1 MSVHHYPLGA
11 MAGDYARAALGLGL
25 VGLPLA
31 FGETAPPV
39 TALLAAASVLFL
51 IYALI
56 TVRRHV
62 TRLEIT
68 DAGIRAVGPGSCP
81 GALAWWDIKR
91 LTLSH
96 YSTRR
101 DRSGGW
107 LQLRLQGADGS
118 VCVDSRLEGF
128 DRFVARASA
137 AARRNGLNLD
147 PATTHNLQRLGLD
160 PAAAGDDG
168 VRW

>member
-1 MSVHHYPLGA
+1 MSVHHYPFGA
-11 MAGDYARAALGLGL
+11 MAGDYARATLGLGL

-39 TALLAAASVLFL
+39 TALLAAASVLFV

-68 DAGIRAVGPGSCP
+68 DAGIRTLSPGTRP
-81 GALAWWDIKR
+81 GVLAWQDIKR
-91 LTLSH
+91 LTLCH

-107 LQLRLQGADGS
+107 LQLRLKGGGGS
-118 VCVDSRLEGF
+118 LCIDSRLEDF
-128 DRFVARASA
+128 DRIAARASA
-137 AARRNGLNLD
+137 AARCNGLNLD
-147 PATTHNLQRLGLD
+147 HATAHNLQRLGLE
-160 PAAAGDDG
+160 PAADHDG